1 MNDAELVARLKR
13 FDAQAVSWIVERYGT
28 ALHRYVVAIVADP
41 HLAEDIVAE
50 TYMRML
56 ERIGDYKVTGAPFR
70 AWLYRIAHNLAINAV
85 TRNRAIPGDLTL
97 VASEASSGNPVE
109 TFERKELYDALRE
122 SLTTLTDDQ
131 REVVLLRFVAGLSI
145 TEVAQQLQRSEGSVK
160 QLQLRALRA
169 LGRLLG
175 AAEAEVGNG

>member
-1 MNDAELVARLKR
+1 A
-13 FDAQAVSWIVERYGT
+13 T
-28 ALHRYVVAIVADP
+28 
-41 HLAEDIVAE
+41 
-50 TYMRML
+50 
-56 ERIGDYKVTGAPFR
+56 
-70 AWLYRIAHNLAINAV
+70 
-85 TRNRAIPGDLTL
+85 PGDLTL
-97 VASEASSGNPVE
+97 APFEASSGNPVE

-122 SLTTLTDDQ
+122 SLNTLTDDQ

-175 AAEAEVGNG
+175 AAEAEVGDG